1 MTEVLYYTFVFQN
14 QIGNLFLSYDNI
26 KRILSVDLTDFTED
40 KNKMNAFYNLL
51 NYGLIDS
58 VAENKYSL
66 TASTLFIN
74 PVTNIGLGVNL
85 PDNIILKHKEN
96 LLQEKLGLTIFRL
109 ADSVLSSEGI
119 ETHQF
124 NFNTHT
130 NRFTDLK
137 KMTSYWDNISED
149 QVHNFKSLEEYNFI
163 KNQWC
168 KCSTYSDGYSLYK
181 IYPFNEYYYE
191 YMFKLGNKYYKIN
204 LEEQEKVRMIILS
217 NSNKGLL
224 KYAENTGELILE
236 PYFNYPNFFFKTV
249 LLIHILSTG
258 EFPEKRKFKIHKKQF
273 LHIMKKLKLNY
284 EIV

>member
-1 MTEVLYYTFVFQN
+1 MTEILYYTFVFQN
-14 QIGNLFLSYDNI
+14 QIGKSFLSYDNI

-40 KNKMNAFYNLL
+40 KNKMNALYNLL

-74 PVTNIGLGVNL
+74 PVTSIGLGVNL

-96 LLQEKLGLTIFRL
+96 FLQAKLGLTIFRL
-109 ADSVLSSEGI
+109 DDLGLSSEGI
-119 ETHQF
+119 EMHQF
-124 NFNTHT
+124 NFNTYT

-137 KMTSYWDNISED
+137 KMTSYWEDISED

-204 LEEQEKVRMIILS
+204 LDEQEKVRMIILS

-258 EFPEKRKFKIHKKQF
+258 EFPEKRKFKNSQKTISTHYEETKT
-273 LHIMKKLKLNY
+273 KL
-284 EIV
+284 